1 MSMKTGQ
8 IISHLRHLLVVV
20 CLTTFGTISPI
31 LAQEGHKADKWKNDP
46 ITLRISNETM
56 GTVLEKVAKI
66 ANATIIYN
74 NVGLVGIDKRVTLN
88 ANNEPL
94 HSVISKLI
102 ENQQVEVRYEED
114 RRIVFYP
121 KSTETSKG
129 RGIARFPISGKVMA
143 GDTKEPLAGATV
155 VILDNS
161 QVGGN
166 KGMQTDMDGK
176 FNLIAKEKT
185 SIRVSF
191 VGFETVTI
199 PIKGPETNMTII
211 LNPDAM
217 TIGEVVVTGISKRSE
232 SSFTGNYITVKGEE
246 LKKMNPNNLLK
257 GLQFF
262 DPSFKIIENQN
273 RGSDPN
279 ARPEFL
285 MRGEQSFSRDA
296 KKMGSMDLMLDN
308 VSARPNTPLFVLD
321 GFIVPISRILDLD
334 PERVANITILKDA
347 AATAIYGSR
356 ASNGVVV
363 IETKVARDGA
373 LSVSYSGNF
382 TMEMPDLTDYNM
394 MNAKEKLQAEVT
406 AGLYQENNV
415 SAMNEYNRY
424 LRNVLAGVNTYWL
437 SQPLQT
443 SFQQRHSIS
452 ASGGT
457 EVFRYSLNLSARIA
471 PGVMK
476 ESDNNV
482 KGVNFNMSY
491 RKDKITVGADI
502 NLTES
507 DGHNSPYG
515 NFASYTRIN
524 PYYKPR
530 GENGEYL
537 QALDTHRGTGN
548 ARTIVNPLYNATVGI
563 KNFTNNMNIAN
574 NLSIEYRLLKNLRL
588 SEQLSY
594 TKGIARA
601 ENFLPA
607 NHTSFVE
614 VSDLTKKGSYQKSIG
629 EMSSWS
635 SNFGINWS
643 IPLDKHLISLFG
655 NWTLAEDRSNYVNL
669 SATGYP
675 DVHMDDFIFGYK
687 MDSDPRGTEALSRSM
702 GLISQFSYSY
712 DNKYSFDFNLS
723 SEASSRF
730 GAGQRLAPFWST
742 GVRWNAHQESWL
754 QGRVSN
760 LVLRATYGIT
770 GEQNFNPYQAIE
782 FYTFSN
788 TMVPYKSFSNLGAVL
803 VELNNPDLGWAKTGN
818 FSLGLDFGFWNNRV
832 NASLNYYNNITHN
845 LLTQYDLAPS
855 TGFES
860 MTINA
865 GELQNKGLDATL
877 NVIVAQNIAK
887 EFFWTISANANHNQN
902 KIRKISD
909 YLRKVNEEQLKS
921 DKAPLPVFQVGNSTT
936 TLYAVRSLGV
946 DPITGKEV
954 FLKRDGSK
962 TFEWDPV
969 DKVPVGDS
977 SPKVSG
983 TISSSINWKDFS
995 CGLGLTYKYG
1005 GVVYN
1010 NTLVDKIENADLSTN
1025 LDRRAIENRWTK
1037 VGDVTRFKKFVATGD
1052 QTPASTRF
1060 IMNDNELKLST
1071 LSVGYR
1077 MRSEK
1082 FDILRKLNVELLTL
1096 NFTTNELF
1104 RLSTIRMERGL
1115 EYPFARSYTL
1125 SMSIMFK

>member
-1 MSMKTGQ
+1 MKKVRTLSGF
-8 IISHLRHLLVVV
+8 RWLLTFV
-20 CLTTFGTISPI
+20 CVIALGIRPTV
-31 LAQEGHKADKWKNDP
+31 LAQGSHDTDKWKNDP
-46 ITLRISNETM
+46 ITLRVSNEAM
-56 GTVLEKVAKI
+56 GAVLEKVAKI

-74 NVGLVGIDKRVTLN
+74 NVGLVGIDKRITLN
-88 ANNEPL
+88 ANKEPL

-102 ENQQVEVRYEED
+102 ESQNIEVKYEDD

-121 KSTETSKG
+121 IGTDSSKA
-129 RGIARFPISGKVMA
+129 RTTARFPISGKVMA
-143 GDTKEPLAGATV
+143 GDTKDPLAGATV
-155 VILDNS
+155 VILDDS

-199 PIKGPETNMTII
+199 PIKGPDTNMTIV

-232 SSFTGNYITVKGEE
+232 SSFTGNYVTVKGEE

-262 DPSFKIIENQN
+262 DPSFKIIENQR

-285 MRGEQSFSRDA
+285 MRGEQSFSRDGA
-296 KKMGSMDLMLDN
+296 RMSSMDLMLDN
-308 VSARPNTPLFVLD
+308 VSTRPNTPLFVLD
-321 GFIVPISRILDLD
+321 GFIVPISRILELD
-334 PERVANITILKDA
+334 PERVENITILKDA

-363 IETKVARDGA
+363 IETKVARDGT

-382 TMEMPDLTDYNM
+382 TLEMPDLTDYNM
-394 MNAKEKLQAEVT
+394 MNAKEKLEVERI
-406 AGLYQENNV
+406 AGLYREEDT
-415 SAMNEYNRY
+415 SGMNEYNRY

-443 SFQQRHSIS
+443 SFQQRHSLS

-457 EVFRYSLNLSARIA
+457 EVFRYSLNVNARLA

-476 ESDNNV
+476 GSDNNV
-482 KGVNFNMSY
+482 KGLNFNMSY
-491 RKDKITVGADI
+491 RKDKVTVGADI
-502 NLTES
+502 NLTEN
-507 DGHNSPYG
+507 DGYNSPYG

-524 PYYKPR
+524 PYYRPKD
-530 GENGEYL
+530 ENGEYL
-537 QALDTHRGTGN
+537 QSLDTHRGTGS
-548 ARTIVNPLYNATVGI
+548 ARTIINPLYNATVGI
-563 KNFTNNMNIAN
+563 KNFTNDMTIAN
-574 NLSIEYRLLKNLRL
+574 NLSIEYRMLKNLRI

-594 TKGIARA
+594 TRGMARS
-601 ENFLPA
+601 ETFLPA

-614 VSDLTKKGSYQKSIG
+614 VSDLTKRGSYQKSTG

-635 SNFGINWS
+635 SNLGVNWNL
-643 IPLDKHLISLFG
+643 PLNKHLISLFA
-655 NWTLAEDRSNYVNL
+655 NWTVSEDRSNYVNL

-712 DNKYSFDFNLS
+712 DNKYSLDFNLS

-730 GAGQRLAPFWST
+730 GSGQRLAPFWST
-742 GVRWNAHQESWL
+742 GLRWNAHQESWL

-803 VELNNPDLGWAKTGN
+803 VQLNNPDLGWAKTGN
-818 FSLGLDFGFWNNRV
+818 LSLGLDFGFWNNRV
-832 NASLNYYNNITHN
+832 NATLNYYDNITHN

-865 GELQNKGLDATL
+865 GELQNRGLDATL

-887 EFFWTISANANHNQN
+887 EFFWTVSANANHNQN

-962 TFEWDPV
+962 TFEWDPI
-969 DKVPVGDS
+969 DKVPVGDT

-983 TISSSINWKDFS
+983 TISSSLNWKDFS
-995 CGLGLTYKYG
+995 CALGLSYKYG
-1005 GVVYN
+1005 GITYN

-1025 LDRRAIENRWTK
+1025 LDRRAMEDRWSK

-1060 IMNDNELKLST
+1060 IMDDNELKLST
-1071 LSVGYR
+1071 LSLGYR

-1082 FDILRKLNVELLTL
+1082 FDFLRKLNIEHLSL

-1125 SMSIMFK
+1125 SISMMFK

>member
-1 MSMKTGQ
+1 MKTEKT
-8 IISHLRHLLVVV
+8 
-20 CLTTFGTISPI
+20 LTTLQRLMILICIVTLGTQA
-31 LAQEGHKADKWKNDP
+31 LVFAQRPQSSDKWKADK
-46 ITLRISNETM
+46 ITLRVSNEPM
-56 GTVLEKVAKI
+56 GTVLEKAAKI
-66 ANATIIYN
+66 ANATIVYN
-74 NVGLVGIDKRVTLN
+74 NVGLIGIDKRITLN

-94 HSVISKLI
+94 YSVIERLLQGQNI
-102 ENQQVEVRYEED
+102 EVKYED
-114 RRIVFYP
+114 GRRITFYP
-121 KSTETSKG
+121 KSTGPQKSSG
-129 RGIARFPISGKVMA
+129 AARFPISGKVLA
-143 GDTKEPLAGATV
+143 ADTKEPLTGATV
-155 VILDNS
+155 VIIDTS
-161 QVGGN
+161 ETGAP
-166 KGMQTDMDGK
+166 KGMQTDIDGK
-176 FNLIAKEKT
+176 FNLVAREKT
-185 SIRVSF
+185 TMRISF
-191 VGFETVTI
+191 VGFETVSL
-199 PIKGPETNMTII
+199 PIKGPDTDMTIL

-232 SSFTGNYITVKGEE
+232 SSFTGNYVTVKGEA
-246 LKKMNPNNLLK
+246 LKKMSPNNLLK

-262 DPSFKIIENQN
+262 DPSFKILENQQ

-296 KKMGSMDLMLDN
+296 AKLGSMDLMLDN

-321 GFIVPISRILDLD
+321 GFIVPISRILELD
-334 PERVANITILKDA
+334 PERVENITILKDA

-363 IETKVARDGA
+363 IETKIARDGA
-373 LSVSYSGNF
+373 LSVSYNGNL
-382 TMEMPDLTDYNM
+382 TIEAPDLTDYNM
-394 MNAKEKLQAEVT
+394 MDAREKLAAEVA
-406 AGLYQENNV
+406 AGLYKETDV
-415 SAMNEYNRY
+415 SKMNEYNRY

-437 SQPLQT
+437 SQPLRT
-443 SFQQRHSIS
+443 AFQQRHSLN

-457 EVFRYSLNLSARIA
+457 DVFRYSINLNAGLS

-476 ESDNNV
+476 GSENNT
-482 KGVNFNMSY
+482 KGINFNMSY
-491 RKDKITVGADI
+491 RKGKVTVGADI
-502 NLTES
+502 NLSES
-507 DGHNSPYG
+507 DGYNSPYG
-515 NFASYTRIN
+515 AFGRYTRIN
-524 PYYKPR
+524 PYYIPTD
-530 GENGEYL
+530 ENGEY
-537 QALDTHRGTGN
+537 APTLDTHRSTGN
-548 ARTIVNPLYNATVGI
+548 ARTIVNPLYNANVGI
-563 KNFTNNMNIAN
+563 KDFTNNMTIAN
-574 NLSIEYRLLKNLRL
+574 NLSIEYRLLKNLRI

-594 TKGIARA
+594 TRGIARS
-601 ENFLPA
+601 EKFLPA
-607 NHTSFVE
+607 DHTSFVE
-614 VSDLTKKGSYQKSIG
+614 VSDLTKKGSYQKSVG

-635 SNFGINWS
+635 SNLGVNWNLP
-643 IPLDKHLISLFG
+643 IDKHLISLFG
-655 NWTLAEDRSNYVNL
+655 NWTISEDRNNYVNL

-742 GVRWNAHQESWL
+742 GIRWNAHQESWL

-760 LVLRATYGIT
+760 LVFRTTYGIT
-770 GEQNFNPYQAIE
+770 GAQDFNPYEAIE

-788 TMVPYKSFSNLGAVL
+788 TMIPYKSFSNLGAVL
-803 VELNNPDLGWAKTGN
+803 SGLNNPNLGWAKTSN
-818 FSLGLDFGFWNNRV
+818 FSFGMDFGFWNNRV
-832 NASLNYYNNITHN
+832 NATLNYYNNITHN

-865 GELQNKGLDATL
+865 GELQNRGIDATL
-877 NVIVAQNIAK
+877 NVIVAQDMAR
-887 EFFWTISANANHNQN
+887 EFFWTVSANANHNRN

-921 DKAPLPVFQVGNSTT
+921 DKAPLPVFQVGGSTT
-936 TLYAVRSLGV
+936 TLHAVRSLGI
-946 DPITGKEV
+946 DPITGKEL

-969 DKVPVGDS
+969 DKVPVGDT

-983 TISSSINWKDFS
+983 TITSSVNWKDFS
-995 CGLGLTYKYG
+995 CSMGFTYKYG
-1005 GVVYN
+1005 GIIYN
-1010 NTLVDKIENADLSTN
+1010 STLVDKVENSELSMN
-1025 LDRRAIENRWTK
+1025 LDRRAMEGRWTK
-1037 VGDVTRFKKFVATGD
+1037 VGDVARFKKFVATGD
-1052 QTPASTRF
+1052 ETPASTRF
-1060 IMNDNELKLST
+1060 IMDDNELKLAT
-1071 LSVGYR
+1071 VNLGYR

-1082 FDILRKLNVELLTL
+1082 FDFLRKLNIELLSL
-1096 NFTTNELF
+1096 SFTTNDLL
-1104 RLSTIRMERGL
+1104 RVSTIRMERGL